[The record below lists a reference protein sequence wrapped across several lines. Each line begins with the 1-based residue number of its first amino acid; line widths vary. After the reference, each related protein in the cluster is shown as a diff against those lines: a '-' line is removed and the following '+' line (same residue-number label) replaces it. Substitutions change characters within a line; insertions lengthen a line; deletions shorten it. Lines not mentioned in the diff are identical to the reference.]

1 MPCSILVVAHQTAA
15 SPGLV
20 ETVRRRA
27 EADRSRFT
35 LLVPRRPRGLH
46 RAVDPEDH
54 GWEEAALA
62 IELARP
68 LLEEAAGDEVDA
80 LIGSHDPLAA
90 VEDAIGSGDF
100 DEVIVST
107 LPVRLSRWLH
117 IDLPRKVAALGL
129 PVTTVTAGAEDP
141 AGRPAEAVP
150 R

>member
-1 MPCSILVVAHQTAA
+1 MRSILVVAHQTAA
-15 SPGLV
+15 SPGLL

-27 EADRSRFT
+27 DAEWSRFM

-54 GWEEAALA
+54 GWEEAARA
-62 IELARP
+62 IELALP
-68 LLEEAAGDEVDA
+68 LLEGAAGGEVEA

-90 VEDAIGSGDF
+90 VEDALASGDF

-107 LPVRLSRWLH
+107 LPARLSRWLH

-129 PVTTVTAGAEDP
+129 PVTTVTAGAEHHAEP
-141 AGRPAEAVP
+141 PVEAVP